1 MSDNKIVFIRHGES
15 MGNVWVDAYK
25 NEAANFLTIRGVKQ
39 VELAALD
46 LIRLG
51 IKFDHVV
58 TSGLTRARQTATTLM
73 QTMDDWQRHYVV
85 EPRLNEWAKIG
96 HVHDPY
102 LIQTQTQKEFIG
114 RVHEAFN
121 EVLAPLY
128 NKGET
133 LLVVSHFYVMEVLFD
148 LLGFGGYNTSKIVNQ
163 LPHDWIPN
171 AVPYIYQGGN
181 AWRVPQMTMQHAYVP
196 HAQS

>member
-51 IKFDHVV
+51 ITFDHVI

-85 EPRLNEWAKIG
+85 EPRLNEWAKAG
-96 HVHDPY
+96 HIHDPGIEVVSRDEFRNRVVNAY
-102 LIQTQTQKEFIG
+102 RETVLPLINTG
-114 RVHEAFN
+114 NV
-121 EVLAPLY
+121 
-128 NKGET
+128 
-133 LLVVSHFYVMEVLFD
+133 LVVSHFYVMEVIFELI
-148 LLGFGGYNTSKIVNQ
+148 GFGNYGDEITNS
-163 LPHDWIPN
+163 LSDDWIPN
-171 AVPYIYQGGN
+171 AVPYIYQPGN
-181 AWRVPQMTMQHAYVP
+181 AWRVDRLTMQHVYVP